1 MPPPLLLPVL
11 PPVLPELPLPVLP
24 PILPLAP
31 LPAPMSPL
39 LPVPVEPALGVLL
52 SGLDEVP
59 LEPVL
64 PLPMELEPA
73 LPYAEYSLLLSLP
86 SASAS
91 SDLYC
96 WDNA

>member
-1 MPPPLLLPVL
+1 MKARRDYIPPPLLLPVL
-11 PPVLPELPLPVLP
+11 PLPLPVLP
-24 PILPLAP
+24 P

-39 LPVPVEPALGVLL
+39 PVPEESAAPGVLL
-52 SGLDEVP
+52 LPEPEDVP
-59 LEPVL
+59 LEPAL
-64 PLPMELEPA
+64 PLPMELDPA

-96 WDNA
+96 WDRA